1 MAMLTEADQF
11 YGANYT
17 PNQALSGGFDE
28 SAFFGEGASSGLP
41 QSRPSFIPEL
51 GGVGGPDPQFTSI
64 DDLIQQRTP
73 EALGILNEGSEEQLR
88 FARLGTEAGLAP
100 LREVDDLRAFEE
112 QQAILGQRGAEAQ
125 EFAIGNIPE
134 SEFDTELRRRQQQQL
149 MRGAAASG
157 EAGGGATLQAGQQ
170 LAGAQQANFIQQR
183 LAQLSPLVAASRGIR
198 STMSG
203 LSEQGRVGEA
213 QIQSGLGTQL
223 ANVRL
228 GATAPQI
235 ESIQRGAELS
245 GLQGISSANQQA
257 SRNNQLASLAGTLSR
272 IDY

>member
-1 MAMLTEADQF
+1 MAFISEADSF
-11 YGANYT
+11 YGPNYN
-17 PNQALSGGFDE
+17 PQQSLSGGFQE
-28 SAFFGEGASSGLP
+28 SDFFGSGAASGLS
-41 QSRPSFIPEL
+41 QSGSSRPSPAE
-51 GGVGGPDPQFTSI
+51 PQFTSI

-88 FARLGTEAGLAP
+88 LSRLGTEAGLAP

-183 LAQLSPLVAASRGIR
+183 LAQLSPLVSASRGIR

-223 ANVRL
+223 ANIRL
-228 GATAPQI
+228 GAAAPQI

-257 SRNNQLASLAGTLSR
+257 SRNNQLASLAGTLAKNYGS
-272 IDY
+272 